1 VDADHSRGR
10 GVRRLKVITLGT
22 GGPRP
27 DAARA
32 ASCAALSVGGDYLV
46 FDTGRGIV
54 RNMTAKGIPFERV
67 RGLFITH
74 HHYDHIGEL
83 ADFMVSSWLGGRRG
97 GLPMFGPPPTAQIY
111 SLLMHQVY
119 DRDLEFR
126 TQGEKLFGEFAHAR
140 VTDVRAGPVHEAPG
154 WKISCEE
161 MEHGHGLD
169 FGPLFRSRWICLGYR
184 IEAEGKVVTISGDGV
199 MSDALVRLARG
210 SDLHVQCCYL
220 AAADLSTPHLKR
232 LAQKTLACSDTAGK
246 IAAAAGV
253 KKLVLTHFR
262 TMTPEMLA
270 AIAADVRRDYAG
282 PVHLA
287 NDLDEFEV

>member
-1 VDADHSRGR
+1 V
-10 GVRRLKVITLGT
+10 KVITVGT

-27 DAARA
+27 DATRGA
-32 ASCAALSVGGDYLV
+32 ACTLVQIGEDFLV

-54 RNMTAKGIPFERV
+54 RGMTAKKLPFDRV
-67 RGLFITH
+67 RALFITH

-83 ADFMVSSWLGGRRG
+83 SDFMISSWLGGRRG
-97 GLPMFGPPPTAQIY
+97 ELPMFGPPPTAQIY
-111 SLLMHQVY
+111 ATLMGQVY

-126 TQGEKLFGEFAHAR
+126 TTGEKLFGAFSHAK
-140 VTDVRAGPVHEAPG
+140 VTEVRAGPVHDAGG
-154 WKISCEE
+154 WRVSCEE

-184 IEAEGKVVTISGDGV
+184 IEAGGKVITISGDGV
-199 MSDALVRLARG
+199 RNDALIRLARG

-220 AAADLSTPHLKR
+220 AVADLTTPHLKR
-232 LAQKTLACSDTAGK
+232 LAEKTLACSDTAGK
-246 IAAAAGV
+246 IAAEAGV

-262 TMTPEMLA
+262 SMTPEMLA
-270 AIAADVRRDYAG
+270 AIENDVRRDYAG